1 MKGTVKTID
10 KSAIAAQRM
19 KNTFIRTKESA
30 EQTQAP
36 QDAKAEDYAVRQVEE
51 KSDRAARTT
60 AGQIK
65 KQGGKAVRKVQEAR
79 RNSKEAKKAADYAA
93 DPARRP
99 SVPASHQPGKNPA
112 PASRSRIKTAVQ
124 KGRDIKR
131 SARSVKETGK
141 SAVKTAQRTVKTA
154 KAAAKTAQKAAQAAR
169 AAAKTAAAAAKA
181 TARAVA
187 AAVKAIIAGTKALI
201 AAIAAGG
208 WVAVVVILV
217 ICVVAFIVGSGF
229 GIFFS
234 NESSGGP
241 TMQSVV
247 LEINTEYTAKLDEI
261 KTQNPHDVVEISGA
275 RIDWPEV
282 LAVYAVKTSSTQEVA
297 TIDDQKKAVLKSI
310 FWDANTIN
318 HRTESRE
325 VTEVTVTVDEDG
337 NLVEST
343 STVTKDFLLI
353 TVSHK
358 SADELAA
365 QYGFNESQK
374 QQLAE
379 LLLPENDSM
388 WSAVLT
394 GTEGADMVSVALSQ
408 IGNTGGEPYWRWY
421 GFTSRAEW
429 CACFVSWCAEQCGY
443 IQNGI
448 IPKFAACTSQ
458 GMPWFKD
465 RGLWQP
471 GSYTPNPGDII
482 FFNWAEA
489 DGSRDGLADHVG
501 IVEHVADGR
510 VYTIEG
516 NSGDEVKQNSY
527 PLGYTDILGYGI
539 PQY

>member
-1 MKGTVKTID
+1 MKTAKNTVKT
-10 KSAIAAQRM
+10 
-19 KNTFIRTKESA
+19 
-30 EQTQAP
+30 TQ
-36 QDAKAEDYAVRQVEE
+36 Q
-51 KSDRAARTT
+51 
-60 AGQIK
+60 
-65 KQGGKAVRKVQEAR
+65 
-79 RNSKEAKKAADYAA
+79 
-93 DPARRP
+93 
-99 SVPASHQPGKNPA
+99 
-112 PASRSRIKTAVQ
+112 
-124 KGRDIKR
+124 
-131 SARSVKETGK
+131 
-141 SAVKTAQRTVKTA
+141 TA

-217 ICVVAFIVGSGF
+217 ICVVALIVGSCF

-247 LEINTEYTAKLDEI
+247 QEIHTEYTAKLDEI

-297 TIDDQKKAVLKSI
+297 TIDDQKKAVLKSV
-310 FWDANTIN
+310 FWDANTIS

-379 LLLPENDSM
+379 LLLPDNDSM
-388 WSAVLT
+388 WLAVLT
-394 GTEGADMVSVALSQ
+394 GTEGTDMVPVALGQ
-408 IGNTGGEPYWRWY
+408 VGNTGGELYWRWY
-421 GFTSRAEW
+421 GFTSRVEW
-429 CACFVSWCAEQCGY
+429 CACFVNWCAEQCGY

-482 FFNWAEA
+482 FFNWVEA

-501 IVEHVADGR
+501 IVERVADGR